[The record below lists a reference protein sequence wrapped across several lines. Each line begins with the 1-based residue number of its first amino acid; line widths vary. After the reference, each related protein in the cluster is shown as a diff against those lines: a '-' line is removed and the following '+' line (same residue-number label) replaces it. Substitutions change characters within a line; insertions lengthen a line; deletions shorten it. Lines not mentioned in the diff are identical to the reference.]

1 MWIDI
6 ASAVVADTVYADRQL
21 VGKDVSFTLPSVT
34 MMTADVQAMGTM
46 SMPIVGLLEDME
58 LTVTKIGVDLGLSR
72 LSRLEKQSLEFRWVQ
87 SVLNSDGSSK
97 PDGCKAF
104 VRGVPKALPEIA
116 AEIGS
121 PSENEMTFGVTR
133 LQIFAG
139 GKEFLLV
146 DRLSQILRVDG
157 KDYYGDINSLL

>member
-1 MWIDI
+1 MWMDI
-6 ASAVVADTVYADRQL
+6 RSAIVADTVYSDGQL
-21 VGKDVSFTLPSVT
+21 VAKDVSFTLPAVT
-34 MMTADVQAMGTM
+34 MLTADVQAMGTM
-46 SMPIVGLLEDME
+46 SMPVVGLLEDME
-58 LTVTKIGVDLGLSR
+58 AAITKIGVDLGLSR
-72 LSRLEKQSLEFRWVQ
+72 LSRFEKQNLECRWVQ
-87 SVLNSDGSSK
+87 SVLGSDGTSK
-97 PDGCKAF
+97 PEGCKAF
-104 VRGVPKALPEIA
+104 IRGVPKGIPGIA

-157 KDYYGDINSLL
+157 KDYYGNINSLL